1 VPYTARDTAG
11 VNGALFWAASAMQA
25 MCEIKIYGGSK
36 DHLSKKLLDQYG
48 KPRRGGRES
57 GIQEIR
63 DALGKLPGN
72 N

>member
-1 VPYTARDTAG
+1 
-11 VNGALFWAASAMQA
+11 MQA